1 MKKRFWN
8 KFLIILILFQVLPSL
23 VFPIVPLKHVRET
36 HIVLSIEILSLDEFG
51 MEELATFSAEI
62 PTEKKGYLAKAV
74 DLKGRGYQES
84 IGVEI
89 EASGKP
95 KGEYRF
101 TMNVTSS
108 VRALDIEDDTKFT
121 RSEEFELLEN
131 SSHLME
137 VYKSVRTGKTV
148 ILNISAQG
156 KNVDSFKVHYPSS
169 TTTKVRL
176 QLNIYRISKGKDIL
190 LEKNSLSTLLK
201 QPASYYLHLF
211 ADGKKSK
218 KGELGE
224 EELDIKMTPIE
235 IYNESVDM
243 EVDIEGVILKST
255 DEMVPV
261 SIKKVENVGNT
272 HSFFITLA
280 AEEDSEEPQEG
291 YKFEI
296 IPVF

>member
-1 MKKRFWN
+1 MKNRLWYK
-8 KFLIILILFQVLPSL
+8 ILIVLTLVQVFPSL
-23 VFPIVPLKHVRET
+23 AFSIVPLKHVRET

-51 MEELATFSAEI
+51 MEGLATFSAEI

-74 DLKGRGYQES
+74 ELQGRGYKET

-101 TMNVTSS
+101 TMDVTSS
-108 VRALDIEDDTKFT
+108 IRALDIEDDTKFT

-137 VYKSVRTGKTV
+137 VYKSVRTGKTI

-169 TTTKVRL
+169 STTKVRF

-190 LEKNSLSTLLK
+190 LEKNSLSTLLQ

-211 ADGKKSK
+211 AGGKKSK
-218 KGELGE
+218 KSKLGE
-224 EELDIKMTPIE
+224 EELDIKMTPLE
-235 IYNESVDM
+235 IFNESVDI
-243 EVDIEGVILKST
+243 EVDIEGVILKGT
-255 DEMVPV
+255 HEKIPV

-272 HSFFITLA
+272 HSLFVTLA
-280 AEEDSEEPQEG
+280 AEEEGGEPQEG